1 MTKLYSISEA
11 ARILSQSLGRRIVP
25 RSLHR
30 SIKRANVDTVVIGN
44 SYGVTM
50 ADARKAAL
58 AIREI
63 KKKSDEKD

>member
-1 MTKLYSISEA
+1 
-11 ARILSQSLGRRIVP
+11 
-25 RSLHR
+25 
-30 SIKRANVDTVVIGN
+30 VIGN